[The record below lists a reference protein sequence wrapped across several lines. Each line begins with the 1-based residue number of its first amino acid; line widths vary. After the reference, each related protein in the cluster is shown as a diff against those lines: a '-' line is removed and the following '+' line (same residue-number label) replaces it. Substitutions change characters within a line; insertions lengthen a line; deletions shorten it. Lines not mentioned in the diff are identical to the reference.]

1 MLIQAQQT
9 RFAFPEAS
17 VWKAAQDRWTDVIK
31 KTPTTIQKANNGRLW
46 MADALSVS
54 KGGAFFFFFLTC
66 ALKVKNQL
74 WYWKV
79 NKTNRY
85 CLDEIIYRLKVEWSL
100 YLVRYISAAF
110 LSEKWEETEVG
121 LRGVLMQYTI
131 STVNIVENNNN
142 KVIRTKW
149 AC

>member
-1 MLIQAQQT
+1 M
-9 RFAFPEAS
+9 
-17 VWKAAQDRWTDVIK
+17 
-31 KTPTTIQKANNGRLW
+31 
-46 MADALSVS
+46 
-54 KGGAFFFFFLTC
+54 
-66 ALKVKNQL
+66 
-74 WYWKV
+74 
-79 NKTNRY
+79 
-85 CLDEIIYRLKVEWSL
+85 
-100 YLVRYISAAF
+100 RYISAAF